1 MRVLT
6 QERAGLL
13 VKRDSLT
20 PPRKGLVNQCSVE
33 DDEVVAVIVT
43 E

>member
-1 MRVLT
+1 MRLLT